1 MILLMPMAPNTWLM
15 GVEIFSLIVVAPTV
29 LYFVGHRILRA
40 FPVLFNALHWVFGAY
55 MTYVFVAGISTLMF
69 S

>member
-15 GVEIFSLIVVAPTV
+15 GLEIFALIMVAPTV

-40 FPVLFNALHWVFGAY
+40 FPVLFNALHWVFGVLVY
-55 MTYVFVAGISTLMF
+55 RKRDIEHV
-69 S
+69 